1 MNWEHRACLVNGH
14 RLSQRNR
21 SRGTQRGA
29 HKGHS
34 DTHLA
39 VFAVLDSGQMLR
51 LKIFCHPFKR
61 KPFSPVFL
69 RSNRTNITRSAA
81 AAAAVAIDGGDGV
94 GAVDGVVVCLLII
107 LLSIKWNLS
116 YQMTTWFFFCHIL
129 ITTLTREKKNLVSF
143 FGFWNTEEYTILFM
157 QFYCCFVCNTKHCCV
172 ILALN

>member
-1 MNWEHRACLVNGH
+1 
-14 RLSQRNR
+14 
-21 SRGTQRGA
+21 
-29 HKGHS
+29 
-34 DTHLA
+34 
-39 VFAVLDSGQMLR
+39 MLR

-116 YQMTTWFFFCHIL
+116 YQMTT
-129 ITTLTREKKNLVSF
+129 
-143 FGFWNTEEYTILFM
+143 
-157 QFYCCFVCNTKHCCV
+157 
-172 ILALN
+172 